1 MNRIPNKLHK
11 WWNTTRKSNSNHIL
25 RSICT
30 YKFQLYD
37 NKCTCSCIVHQKRF
51 LCDSNDNK
59 KTSSSPITTTN
70 DAVNDNDITKE
81 EIDKTKEFSDVPGV
95 KTGGDKFVM
104 LYTCK
109 VCDTRSAKTI
119 SKHAYENG
127 TVLVRC
133 PGCSN
138 LHLIADNLGTF
149 GDQFNIQEYIKEQG
163 ENVKVVNSEEDVLE
177 LTTDDIIGSS
187 NNSKSSGNDK

>member
-1 MNRIPNKLHK
+1 MNRIPNKVRKLFHATK
-11 WWNTTRKSNSNHIL
+11 KSNLNNII
-25 RSICT
+25 RSIYT
-30 YKFQLYD
+30 YKSQFND
-37 NKCTCSCIVHQKRF
+37 NLSNFSCIVHQKRF
-51 LCDSNDNK
+51 LCDNNDNK
-59 KTSSSPITTTN
+59 KTSSSSPITTTN
-70 DAVNDNDITKE
+70 DNVNDNDITKE
-81 EIDKTKEFSDVPGV
+81 EIDKSKEFSDVPGV

-127 TVLVRC
+127 SVVVRC

-177 LTTDDIIGSS
+177 LTTDDIIGKK
-187 NNSKSSGNDK
+187 NF